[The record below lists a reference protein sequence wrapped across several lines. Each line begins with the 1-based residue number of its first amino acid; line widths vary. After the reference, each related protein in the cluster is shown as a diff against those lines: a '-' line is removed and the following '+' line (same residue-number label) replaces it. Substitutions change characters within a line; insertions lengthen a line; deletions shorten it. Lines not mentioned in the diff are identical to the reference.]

1 MKIMYACI
9 MPHEEMYAKNSTKM
23 YVAACGANK
32 P

>member
-1 MKIMYACI
+1 MYACI

-32 P
+32 PW